1 MLQIMAVSVVGATRR
16 ALLAGIE
23 QQLPKGLARSY
34 SSVETSF
41 SIHVPKAN
49 RSSNRRQALNSKQR
63 SVRPNHMTNK
73 QRSSQTASTSFAQ
86 PRARRLIAL
95 RPPEVQQAS
104 TSNASDGRL
113 HGLQKAIDGQDLASI
128 WSAWQE
134 LGEHIRS
141 LGREEHYKLLGL
153 CTSYAAGL
161 SDRNQ
166 AKQWCPRFGEIAEA
180 ASLTGDGDLICGW
193 FRVLLANGQP
203 DDVIRIWEQLV
214 GLRLANGPIPSKL
227 HRASEA
233 EEAQEGNSERFIR
246 IDESAQ
252 GERIDL
258 HDLVCLVA
266 FACTKSC
273 RAMDFVNLFDRIEFG
288 SPFRLFFNM
297 SRAKRLFEWM
307 RISKGPSSD
316 LVCNT
321 DWSLVQSK
329 LWSIELGR
337 GLSSGSGGPQRIARL
352 LGSLFSM
359 GQVDEAESIFQTAMS
374 AVSQP
379 RAWLSVER
387 WDSSCTASAGK
398 RVQWTE
404 SCWSVCLSEFI
415 ACGRMDVAMQV
426 WCKYHECRLH
436 PSAKVWNA
444 LLNGYGRAK
453 NYTAA
458 LQTWSA
464 AIKQACTKEEVGSR
478 ACKLPDELMYTT
490 MIDNLFRA
498 KKMDEAMSLFCEM
511 IAKSDRN
518 GGKLEVRTETFN
530 AVVFGLFINGKHHQ
544 ARAVLDEMLTKGP
557 APSIGTINIFLR
569 AYARIADLQLLAETL
584 RLADKLKL
592 RPDVVTF
599 TTILDALLRSGGES
613 ARDAVSK
620 TLGMMTSM
628 RVQPNVITYTS
639 MIKACLVGAEAAQL
653 DMASQSMLGDSRRPT
668 RRQAGQ
674 EQVSIAAALDLLDRM
689 IQAKIAP
696 SEETY
701 TALIGG
707 CLENPEA
714 VAHALASKSIARHYC
729 APPKPL
735 CRLKESKET
744 VGQWMQQSPEVA
756 LALLLLEHMKARNL
770 TAPPIAL
777 RHLIEAL
784 CNPRRDQAAFN
795 RSMDLM
801 DDILLRTQPPEPSR
815 GMGPFVSAVLE
826 SKEVSTSSLH
836 APSHKT
842 WIVVLSSLIDRLEKG
857 SGDRAARVACGKVL
871 SLATRLVREM
881 GSLSG
886 AEGGLSL
893 SRLYERAASLVS
905 RVAR

>member
-1 MLQIMAVSVVGATRR
+1 MLQIMAVSAVGATRR
-16 ALLAGIE
+16 ALLAGME

-34 SSVETSF
+34 SSVEGSF
-41 SIHVPKAN
+41 SIHVPKSN
-49 RSSNRRQALNSKQR
+49 RSSIRRQGSNSKQR
-63 SVRPNHMTNK
+63 SVRPNHMTSK
-73 QRSSQTASTSFAQ
+73 QRSSQTASTCFGQ
-86 PRARRLIAL
+86 PGARRVIAL
-95 RPPEVQQAS
+95 RRPEVQQAS
-104 TSNASDGRL
+104 TSNASDGPL
-113 HGLQKAIDGQDLASI
+113 HDLQKAIDGQDLASI

-141 LGREEHYKLLGL
+141 LAIDEHYKLLGL

-161 SDRNQ
+161 SDRDQ
-166 AKQWCPRFGEIAEA
+166 AKLRFGEIAQA
-180 ASLTGDGDLICGW
+180 ASFTGDGDLICGW
-193 FRVLLANGQP
+193 FRLLLANGQA
-203 DDVIRIWEQLV
+203 DDVIRIWQQLV
-214 GLRLANGPIPSKL
+214 NLRLANGPIPSKL
-227 HRASEA
+227 HRASET
-233 EEAQEGNSERFIR
+233 EEAQEGKSERFMR

-266 FACTKSC
+266 FACTKTC
-273 RAMDFVNLFDRIEFG
+273 RAMDFVDLFDRIEFG

-297 SRAKRLFEWM
+297 SRAKRLFESM

-321 DWSLVQSK
+321 DWSLVQSM
-329 LWSIELGR
+329 LWRIELGR
-337 GLSSGSGGPQRIARL
+337 GLCSGSGGAQRIARL

-359 GQVDEAESIFQTAMS
+359 GQVDEAQVIFETAMR
-374 AVSQP
+374 ALSQP

-426 WCKYHECRLH
+426 WRKFHELRLH
-436 PSAKVWNA
+436 PSARVWNA

-464 AIKQACTKEEVGSR
+464 AIKQACTEQEAGWR
-478 ACKLPDELMYTT
+478 ACKLPDEIMYTT

-498 KKMDEAMSLFCEM
+498 NKMDEAMSLFSEM

-518 GGKLEVRTETFN
+518 AGKLEVRTETFN

-557 APSIGTINIFLR
+557 APNIGTINIFLR
-569 AYARIADLQLLAETL
+569 AYARIADWHLLAETL

-599 TTILDALLRSGGES
+599 TTILDALLRSGGEC
-613 ARDAVSK
+613 ARDAVCK

-628 RVQPNVITYTS
+628 RVQANVVTYTS
-639 MIKACLVGAEAAQL
+639 MIKACLVGAQVAQL
-653 DMASQSMLGDSRRPT
+653 DMASQSMLGDSTSPT
-668 RRQAGQ
+668 RPQ

-707 CLENPEA
+707 CLQNPEA

-735 CRLKESKET
+735 RRLKETKET
-744 VGQWMQQSPEVA
+744 VVQWMQQSPEVA

-770 TAPPIAL
+770 AAPPIAL

-795 RSMDLM
+795 RSMDLI
-801 DDILLRTQPPEPSR
+801 DDILLGTQPPEPSR
-815 GMGPFVSAVLE
+815 GMGPFASAVLQ
-826 SKEVSTSSLH
+826 SKEVSTFSLH

-857 SGDRAARVACGKVL
+857 WGDRAARVACGKAL
-871 SLATRLVREM
+871 SLATRMVREM